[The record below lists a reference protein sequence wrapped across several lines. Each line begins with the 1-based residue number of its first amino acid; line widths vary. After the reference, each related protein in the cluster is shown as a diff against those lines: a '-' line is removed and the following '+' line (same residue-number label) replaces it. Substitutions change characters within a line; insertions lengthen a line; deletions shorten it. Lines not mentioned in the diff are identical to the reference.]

1 MQCANLKRLLV
12 CMQCRLCRR
21 VATSLP
27 KSMPFFTI
35 ISVGPG
41 NQLVASFGY
50 LQFCVL
56 ALAQPSVHV
65 MNMHVSFGRGAR
77 HPSLHSHCQ
86 YTSCEGSCHQ
96 QVAQELCTTLRQRES
111 SFNVAEDAMKQA
123 LASALIDSAKGCIKP
138 SRISKKYQKRSGA
151 SGKTNST
158 SNGSVS
164 DGNAG
169 AGTPSRAASPE
180 ISSSAMLGPG
190 SSMSA
195 GSLGLADIHGPD

>member
-1 MQCANLKRLLV
+1 
-12 CMQCRLCRR
+12 
-21 VATSLP
+21 
-27 KSMPFFTI
+27 MPFFTI

-123 LASALIDSAKGCIKP
+123 LASALIETQRKVVSNPPAFPRSIKSARVLRGRQTARPMAVCLTVTLVQVP
-138 SRISKKYQKRSGA
+138 QAELQAQKSA
-151 SGKTNST
+151 APPCWAQAHQCQLEAWALQT
-158 SNGSVS
+158 SW
-164 DGNAG
+164 
-169 AGTPSRAASPE
+169 T
-180 ISSSAMLGPG
+180 
-190 SSMSA
+190 
-195 GSLGLADIHGPD
+195 